1 MSITVK
7 VGDVV
12 KSGDKV
18 GVLEAMKMENDIR
31 TTKGGTVKQ
40 ILVNAGDAIL
50 EGTDI
55 MIIE

>member
-1 MSITVK
+1 
-7 VGDVV
+7 
-12 KSGDKV
+12 
-18 GVLEAMKMENDIR
+18 MENDVH
-31 TTKGGTVKQ
+31 TSKGGTVKK